1 MYVRRRKA
9 TKDALGGKL
18 IALNVFIEN
27 NRNLKSISWDL
38 SKKLEK
44 EEQMQEKYKEEI
56 NKIEHR

>member
-1 MYVRRRKA
+1 MYVPRGKA
-9 TKDALGGKL
+9 AKTALGGKL

-56 NKIEHR
+56 NK